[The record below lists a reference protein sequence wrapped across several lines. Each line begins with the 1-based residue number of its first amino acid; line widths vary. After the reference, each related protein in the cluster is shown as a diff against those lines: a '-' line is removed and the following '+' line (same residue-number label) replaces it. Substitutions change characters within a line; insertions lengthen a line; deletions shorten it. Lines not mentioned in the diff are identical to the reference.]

1 MKRMI
6 ITADDYGMCQST
18 NDAIE
23 ACLAANTIHA
33 TCVMMNMSAYKDMVS
48 LKTRFPWVSL
58 GIHWTLTQGP
68 PVLPVSRIPSL
79 IGVNDEFHSK
89 SQFKRRWLSKKIKE
103 DEIKAE
109 LRAQFDRFFDAAGM
123 PDFWCTHQDIHIF
136 PGLFKT
142 CVDLGVKLG
151 IPAMR
156 SHRRIIV
163 SSDYTPMI
171 YNIRHPIFWLKSK
184 IVARWSV
191 WAEAL
196 GMLMPDGQLQLRGY
210 DMSFSG
216 VEQALNRIQWTSDR
230 KIVELTIHP
239 ATTLDEKLFRSLKM
253 SRLYEYE
260 TFSDPALIKILT
272 SLGIQTVGYDSL
284 NG

>member
-1 MKRMI
+1 MKRII
-6 ITADDYGMCQST
+6 ITADDYGMCKST

-23 ACLAANTIHA
+23 ACLAANTVYA
-33 TCVMMNMSAYKDMVS
+33 TCVMVNMSAYRDMVL
-48 LKTRFPWVSL
+48 LKTRFPWATI

-68 PVLPVSRIPSL
+68 SVLPASQIPSL
-79 IGVNDEFHSK
+79 IGTNGEFHSK
-89 SQFKRRWLSKKIKE
+89 SQFKRRWLSKQIDVGEIE
-103 DEIKAE
+103 DE
-109 LRAQFDRFFDAAGM
+109 LRAQFNRFFDIASM

-156 SHRRIIV
+156 SHRRIVV
-163 SSDYTPMI
+163 SRNYTPTI
-171 YNIRHPIFWLKSK
+171 YNIRHPVFWLKSK
-184 IVARWSV
+184 IVAHWSI

-196 GMLMPDGQLQLRGY
+196 GMLMPDGQIQLRGY
-210 DMSFSG
+210 DMSLSG
-216 VEQALNRIQWTSDR
+216 IEHALNRIQWTSDR

-239 ATTLDEKLFRSLKM
+239 ATALDEKLFSSLKI
-253 SRLYEYE
+253 SRLHEYKI
-260 TFSDPALIKILT
+260 FSDPALKEFLIG
-272 SLGIQTVGYDSL
+272 LGIQTVGYDSL